1 LEKTKEA
8 LSSYMKNKL
17 ALKRSKLPLRALIEW
32 KEYPGMP
39 NCIPTAFLSLR
50 FCHIRKIESS

>member
-17 ALKRSKLPLRALIEW
+17 ALKKSKHPLRELIE

-39 NCIPTAFLSLR
+39 NYIPTAFFYHYDSVT
-50 FCHIRKIESS
+50 